1 MTPAAAL
8 KKVRAVCAKLGAFEK
23 ESHGSATFFLAEK
36 KPSFLVFANHHHDDG
51 RLALWAAAP
60 PGAQQ
65 MVVADDPE
73 NYFVPPY
80 VGPMGWIGV
89 RLDQT
94 LPWKS
99 IEAAIRS
106 AWDTIE
112 TKHRLKG
119 RRRRV

>member
-8 KKVRAVCAKLGAFEK
+8 KRVRAVCESLGAWEK

-36 KPSFLVFANHHHDDG
+36 KPSFLVFANHHHNDG

-60 PGAQQ
+60 PGAQA

-80 VGPMGWIGV
+80 VGTMGWIGV
-89 RLDQT
+89 RLDRT

-99 IEAAIRS
+99 VQAAIVS
-106 AWDTIE
+106 AHETIV
-112 TKHRLKG
+112 LKG
-119 RRRRV
+119 KLKKKR

>member
-8 KKVRAVCAKLGAFEK
+8 KKVRAVTQQLGAFEK

-36 KPSFLVFANHHHDDG
+36 KPSFLVFANHHHGDG

-60 PGAQQ
+60 PGAQA
-65 MVVADDPE
+65 MVVGDDPE
-73 NYFVPPY
+73 HYFVPPY
-80 VGPMGWIGV
+80 VGPSGWIGV
-89 RLDQT
+89 RLDRT

-106 AWDTIE
+106 AWETIDL
-112 TKHRLKG
+112 KHRTK
-119 RRRRV
+119 RRR